1 MASEIFR
8 ERLLG
13 NFKARSRPIRGSSK
27 WRDRRPGM
35 SVSHCELVRLCP
47 CVVCLKVPA
56 ETVHHLKQTG
66 TGERGIGVRSTDR
79 WGVPLCPT
87 CHEQIERVGS
97 RGETAH
103 FLTVW
108 KVDPHSLARS
118 LWASTGDLAQMTRIT
133 IAHHRRTT

>member
-1 MASEIFR
+1 MASEIGKG
-8 ERLLG
+8 RLLA
-13 NFKARSRPIRGSSK
+13 NFKASKPERRQSK

-35 SVSHCELVRLCP
+35 SVSHCELIRLCP
-47 CVVCLKVPA
+47 CVVCLLTPA
-56 ETVHHLKQTG
+56 GTTHHLKHG

-97 RGETAH
+97 RNETAH
-103 FLTVW
+103 FLTSW

-133 IAHHRRTT
+133 IAHHRRVT

>member
-1 MASEIFR
+1 MASEIYR
-8 ERLLG
+8 DRLLA
-13 NFKARSRPIRGSSK
+13 NFKTSRPLRGSSK

-47 CVVCLKVPA
+47 CVVCLLTPA
-56 ETVHHLKQTG
+56 GTVHHLKHNTE
-66 TGERGIGVRSTDR
+66 GERGIGVRSTDR

-87 CHEQIERVGS
+87 CHEKIERVGS
-97 RGETAH
+97 RNETSH
-103 FLTVW
+103 FITVW
-108 KVDPHSLARS
+108 HVDPHSLARS

>member
-1 MASEIFR
+1 MASEIGKDR
-8 ERLLG
+8 VLA
-13 NFKARSRPIRGSSK
+13 NFKSRSKPERQQSR
-27 WRDRRPGM
+27 WRDKRPGM

-47 CVVCLKVPA
+47 CVVCLIVPA
-56 ETVHHLKQTG
+56 GTTHHLKD

-79 WGVPLCPT
+79 WGVPLCPL

-97 RGETAH
+97 RNETAH

-133 IAHHRRTT
+133 IAHHRRVT